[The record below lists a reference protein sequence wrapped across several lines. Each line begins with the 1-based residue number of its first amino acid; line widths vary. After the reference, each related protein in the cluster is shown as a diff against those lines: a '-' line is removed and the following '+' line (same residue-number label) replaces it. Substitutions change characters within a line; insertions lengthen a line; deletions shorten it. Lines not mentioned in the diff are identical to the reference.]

1 MPARVLITGL
11 GVVSPIGTGVDAYH
25 RALLEAES
33 RPKDHGIID
42 PSWMAVRHTYSVTDF
57 ALPVPRG
64 SAPFTGR
71 ASQFAIHAARMAVE
85 DAGLLGAR
93 GAGSVVG
100 VALGNAMGDDVF
112 EQSRV
117 GGPEAAGLDLF
128 PFEVAA
134 ALGAALDVD
143 GPNIDVATACS
154 AGLYSV
160 SLAAELIRTGQ
171 ADVMIVG
178 GAEAISRVAMG
189 CFNRLVA
196 FDPEVCRPFDAG
208 RKGTVMGE
216 GAAVLV
222 LESDEHARRRG
233 WGRSYAVVAGEGW
246 SCDAHHA
253 TIPEPSAH
261 HAARAARRALDA
273 ARLGEDDVDA
283 VLVHGTGTDQNDVM
297 ESAMLTQMFGDRP
310 EGIWVCAI
318 KSKLG
323 HGGGAAGAF
332 QCLTGALVLQQGVL
346 PPTANIVELDPR
358 CPIRHSGAGPVRAA
372 FRNILMNSYAFGGNN
387 ISLIL
392 GRCDDA

>member
-1 MPARVLITGL
+1 VAARVLITGL
-11 GVVSPIGTGVDAYH
+11 GVVSPIGSGVDAYH

-42 PSWMAVRHTYSVTDF
+42 PAWMTVRHTYSVTD
-57 ALPVPRG
+57 ASLPLPRG
-64 SAPFTGR
+64 SAPFAGR
-71 ASQFAIHAARMAVE
+71 ASQLAIAAARQAVE
-85 DAGLLGAR
+85 DAGLAGHR
-93 GAGSVVG
+93 DAGSIVG
-100 VALGNAMGDDVF
+100 VAIGNAMG
-112 EQSRV
+112 
-117 GGPEAAGLDLF
+117 LF

-134 ALGAALDVD
+134 ALGSALDVG

-160 SLAAELIRTGQ
+160 SLAAELLRTGQ

-222 LESDEHARRRG
+222 LESEDHARRRG
-233 WGRSYAVVAGEGW
+233 WTRSYACVAGEGW

-253 TIPEPSAH
+253 TIPEPSGRH
-261 HAARAARRALDA
+261 GVRAARKALEA
-273 ARLGEDDVDA
+273 AQLGAGDVDA
-283 VLVHGTGTDQNDVM
+283 VLVHGTGTEQNDLT
-297 ESAMLTQMFGDRP
+297 ESAMLEQMFGDRP
-310 EGIWVCAI
+310 EGIWVCAV

-332 QCLTGALVLQQGVL
+332 QCLTGALVLKHGVL
-346 PPTANIVELDPR
+346 PPTANITQLDPR
-358 CPIRHSGAGPVRAA
+358 CRIRCPSDAPFRSA
-372 FRNILMNSYAFGGNN
+372 FRNVLMNSYAFGGNN

-392 GRCDDA
+392 GASADG